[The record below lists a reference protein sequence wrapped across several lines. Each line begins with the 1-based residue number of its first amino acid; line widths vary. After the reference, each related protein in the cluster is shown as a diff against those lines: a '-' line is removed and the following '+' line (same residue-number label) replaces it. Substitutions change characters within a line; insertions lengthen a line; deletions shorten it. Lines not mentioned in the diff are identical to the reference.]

1 MNKLEVQQRV
11 LQFGK
16 PLDLDKFSW
25 DENTRIFSSS
35 ENNLVLDFADNG
47 NCTFKTGSSCTFD
60 TGWGCTFSTSSD
72 CTFKT
77 DACCTF
83 NTDWDCIF
91 DTSSD
96 CTFNIYVKGYFK
108 NTNNRNNVAIIR
120 DNEEISIYKLD
131 DLQKDKFIRLAIDR
145 VIEKDILPYKYIDDG
160 VYVIKNEKQV
170 EDYTIFK
177 GQHIEDYFNENEEHC
192 FIASKGEFNAH
203 GATIKEAIS
212 DVEFKYLQSQ
222 GVQEHIKRVK
232 EQGYITPND
241 YRLLTG
247 ACRYGTNRWLGEN
260 GFTWEDSKSIE
271 EVLELTKGQY
281 GHDKLIEIFKGNE

>member
-25 DENTRIFSSS
+25 DENTRTFSSS
-35 ENNLVLDFADNG
+35 ENKLVLDFAGIGGCIFN
-47 NCTFKTGSSCTFD
+47 TGS
-60 TGWGCTFSTSSD
+60 GCIFNTSSG
-72 CTFKT
+72 CI
-77 DACCTF
+77 F
-83 NTDWDCIF
+83 NTGRNCIF
-91 DTSSD
+91 NTSSS
-96 CTFNIYVKGYFK
+96 CTFNIYGKGYFK
-108 NTNNRNNVAIIR
+108 NTNNQNNVAIIR
-120 DNEEISIYKLD
+120 DDEEISIYKLD
-131 DLQKDKFIRLAIDR
+131 DLQKYKFIKLAIDS
-145 VIEKDILPYKYIDDG
+145 VIEKDILLYKYIDNG

-177 GQHIEDYFNENEEHC
+177 GQSIEDYFDENEEHC

-203 GATIKEAIS
+203 GETIKEAIS

-247 ACRYGTNRWLGEN
+247 ACRYGTNRWLEEN

-281 GHDKLIEIFKGNE
+281 GHDKLVEIFEASEKL